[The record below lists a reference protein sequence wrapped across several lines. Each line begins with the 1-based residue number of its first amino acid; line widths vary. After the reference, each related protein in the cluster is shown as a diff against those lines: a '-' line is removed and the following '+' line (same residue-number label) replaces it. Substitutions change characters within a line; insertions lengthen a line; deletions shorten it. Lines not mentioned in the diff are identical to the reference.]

1 MKRKGR
7 ELSHRLVAALALLL
21 VAVVARGMAQD
32 VMLQYNKLAVKP
44 SPQLMQLGRDCFARH
59 QADSAL
65 VCFTIVANRYSERM
79 SQADKELVARALNDL
94 GCVYYYLYFD
104 YQQAHTNLMRALDM
118 CDDYHLDQARPIVAL
133 NLANLL
139 NGNHQSPGKVSPQAV
154 KLYEQSLDGAS
165 RVGNWALYVAGF
177 IDFVEYNPDADLKR
191 YARIV
196 APSMPDT
203 IDNLRYA
210 RNLYHA
216 LECRQRGQMAQARQ
230 WLQRQM
236 VEVDAR
242 WTPERYVV
250 QAHVAIADTYILEH
264 DYIRAANELLEAER
278 LAHDKG
284 AIDYEVMICQKLS
297 GLYRSMGHTSQ
308 AQAYKMRYLEMK
320 DSVQQANSEM
330 TVAEMNLVHSLQREE
345 IKVKQLTEHQQ
356 RQRQWLVIAVVG
368 LMLVLAF
375 TLVLLRA
382 YRLLKHSNQSLYDK
396 NREVM
401 QAESQERGLR
411 KDYERKLQERD
422 RTIEQMRIE
431 QQESR
436 IEQQEATNEK
446 KADRPKYS
454 HSSLN
459 DEDKQRLIAQIQD
472 VMADAEVICQQ
483 DFGVAKLA
491 KLIGSNTSYVSQVIN
506 EKYGVAFS
514 NLLGTCRIREAC
526 RRLDDLEHY
535 GNMTIEAISDSVGFK
550 SRVTF
555 INTFKREIG
564 LTPSQYLK
572 MAKNQ

>member
-1 MKRKGR
+1 MTA
-7 ELSHRLVAALALLL
+7 LVLLVVAVAAH
-21 VAVVARGMAQD
+21 GMAQD
-32 VMLQYNKLAVKP
+32 VMRQYDKLAVQP
-44 SPQLMQLGRDCFARH
+44 SAELMQLGRDCFARH

-65 VCFTIVANRYSERM
+65 VCFTIVANRYSEHM

-104 YQQAHTNLMRALDM
+104 YQQAHTNFMRALDM
-118 CDDYHLDQARPIVAL
+118 CDDYHLDQAQPIVAL

-139 NGNHQSPGKVSPQAV
+139 NGNHQSPGKVSPRAV
-154 KLYEQSLDGAS
+154 KLYEQSLSGAS

-177 IDFVEYNPDADLKR
+177 IDFVEYNPEVDLKK

-196 APSMPDT
+196 SPSLPDT
-203 IDNLRYA
+203 IANLRYA
-210 RNLYHA
+210 RNLYRA
-216 LECRQRGQMAQARQ
+216 LQCRQRGQMAQARQ

-236 VEVDAR
+236 DQVDAR

-250 QAHVAIADTYILEH
+250 QAHVGIADTYIHER
-264 DYIRAANELLEAER
+264 DYDSAIRQLLQAER
-278 LAHDKG
+278 LAHDKA
-284 AIDYEVMICQKLS
+284 AIDYEVIICQKLA
-297 GLYRSMGHTSQ
+297 GLYRQLGRTAQ

-330 TVAEMNLVHSLQREE
+330 TVAEMTLVHALQREE
-345 IKVKQLTEHQQ
+345 VKVKQLTEHQQ
-356 RQRQWLVIAVVG
+356 RQRQWLVVAVGG
-368 LMLVLAF
+368 LLLVMAF

-401 QAESQERGLR
+401 QAEAQERSLR
-411 KDYERKLQERD
+411 KDYELKLQERD
-422 RTIEQMRIE
+422 RTIEQMRSE
-431 QQESR
+431 QHEAGGQK
-436 IEQQEATNEK
+436 QEASSELHEASGQK
-446 KADRPKYS
+446 QADRPKYS
-454 HSSLN
+454 RSSLN

-472 VMADAEVICQQ
+472 VLADAEVICQQ

-491 KLIGSNTSYVSQVIN
+491 KLIGSNTTYVSQVIN

-526 RRLDDLEHY
+526 RRLDDMEHY

-572 MAKNQ
+572 MAKSK